1 MARKDSKVREHIL
14 VTTVAMIAES
24 GTDKV
29 HVADVARR
37 ASVGIPTIYY
47 HFDSRAKLIGEAQSV
62 RYEQTIRPVR
72 ELMDE
77 VESALADED
86 EKGFWDAVD
95 RYVAL
100 VWTPSQVHG
109 KYEVGTLLLDDS
121 LDPDVRDVLFGA
133 MNRQYRR
140 WVDVVVDA
148 PAAGSETVS
157 TSDASTGRSLALA
170 RVSTPVASTHPRSA
184 SSRRARQPSALVRG
198 AHHPRA

>member
-86 EKGFWDAVD
+86 EDDFWDAVD

-140 WVDVVVDA
+140 WVDVVVEAQARGWFTPRIDGEA
-148 PAAGSETVS
+148 L
-157 TSDASTGRSLALA
+157 TSLFW
-170 RVSTPVASTHPRSA
+170 SA
-184 SSRRARQPSALVRG
+184 SVGQILATNSAYKTLTPEVMVGLFRDIVRA
-198 AHHPRA
+198 